1 MQIRSNKGE
10 KFPHSNITSCLNGLR
25 NCLIALL
32 LKLTFVPEWCIADVP
47 PSLRRAWEKEHKNPT
62 PVTEIFALVK
72 LTKTTIKLADN
83 VPLNGT
89 ESLGCVL

>member
-10 KFPHSNITSCLNGLR
+10 KFPHSNITSCLNGFR

-47 PSLRRAWEKEHKNPT
+47 PSLTRAWEKQHLNPT
-62 PVTEIFALVK
+62 PVTDPCTE
-72 LTKTTIKLADN
+72 TTIKLAHN